1 MASSLSGSQ
10 FSQPSSLRRSDL
22 NAGEGMMNVV
32 SGSVAEEG
40 LRGWGMGEVL
50 WL

>member
-10 FSQPSSLRRSDL
+10 FSQPSSLRMSGL

-32 SGSVAEEG
+32 SGTVVE
-40 LRGWGMGEVL
+40 
-50 WL
+50 